1 MKLNF
6 SGHDHGLRDSN
17 AGKKAPI
24 TVLASLPKEN
34 IEEKYLVDRDLGH
47 GEFGVTYLCIDRD
60 TREPLACKSIS
71 KWKLRT
77 VVDIEDVRR
86 EVPIMKHL
94 LRNSSIVSFKEAC
107 EDDNVV

>member
-1 MKLNF
+1 MGTCCRSPTAVAREDVKSNF
-6 SGHDHGLRDSN
+6 SN

-34 IEEKYLVDRDLGH
+34 IEEKYLVDRDLGR

-77 VVDIEDVRR
+77 
-86 EVPIMKHL
+86 
-94 LRNSSIVSFKEAC
+94 A
-107 EDDNVV
+107 